1 MPFIEA
7 LGQQAAGQAAG
18 NAINEAMGI
27 AFQPIKNKQQAKQ
40 ARKLQDIQLEGE
52 ATRLQR
58 NEALAMRMWEN
69 TGFKATKEQIERA
82 GMNAGLLYG
91 MGGGA
96 GGTTAQAPSSG
107 GTATAETA
115 RASHG
120 SEGMGIQL
128 ALIEAQR
135 KNIEADTKQKEAET
149 AKTSGVDTEKTKTET
164 SSIAQGI
171 TNAVLQNEI
180 MQYEKSLKE
189 MENSVQR
196 QTLVDRMEYIEYQTD
211 QAKEALEN
219 ARRENNINEQTKQD
233 KIKQIQAQSIGAVL
247 ANGLTRAQTDATTT
261 NTAMNVL
268 KTNAEIEKMAQE
280 IAQGWKELNIKEK
293 MMKVDN
299 IMKQVE
305 QTYKTHRVGFMP
317 WYNHD
322 AKKVSDAI
330 DKIMQEK

>member
-7 LGQQAAGQAAG
+7 LGQQTASQAVG
-18 NAINEAMGI
+18 NVLGIATQGIANKQQLKQARRLQDLALEAEATRNERNEAM
-27 AFQPIKNKQQAKQ
+27 
-40 ARKLQDIQLEGE
+40 
-52 ATRLQR
+52 
-58 NEALAMRMWEN
+58 AMRMWEN
-69 TGFKATKEQIERA
+69 TNYDAQRKQMEK
-82 GMNAGLLYG
+82 AGLNPALMYG

-96 GGTTAQAPSSG
+96 GGATASPG
-107 GTATAETA
+107 GTGGGTSAGVAPQTT
-115 RASHG
+115 
-120 SEGMGIQL
+120 GMGVQL
-128 ALIEAQR
+128 ALLDAQKR
-135 KNIEADTKQKEAET
+135 NLDADTKKKEAEATKT
-149 AKTSGVDTEKTKTET
+149 AGVDTQKTVTET

-180 MQYEKSLKE
+180 MQFEKSLKE

-196 QTLVDRMEYIEYQTD
+196 QTLIDRMEYIEYQTD
-211 QAKEALEN
+211 QAKEAVN
-219 ARRENNINEQTKQD
+219 SARRNNDINEQTKQD
-233 KIKQIQAQSIGAVL
+233 TINKIKAESIGA
-247 ANGLTRAQTDATTT
+247 ALTNALTVEQTKATTT

-268 KTNAEIEKMAQE
+268 KTNAEIKKWAEE
-280 IAQGWKELNIKEK
+280 IAQGWKDLNIKEK

-330 DKIMQEK
+330 DKIMEDK